1 MKRESTSS
9 LQLPLAYSFAV
20 DGLACLKQL
29 RSRPW
34 TSVAEFLDI
43 RSRCLPNRTV
53 ASSKIRTLRRQ
64 NARFLPAPCSVKS
77 SSHVYSPNNGPSLHL
92 RIARRP
98 DNAYPLESDPR
109 KTSRLEN
116 HGGFRGQ

>member
-43 RSRCLPNRTV
+43 RSRCLPEPDCGFIENTD
-53 ASSKIRTLRRQ
+53 AQKAECTLLTGSMFGQ
-64 NARFLPAPCSVKS
+64 
-77 SSHVYSPNNGPSLHL
+77 
-92 RIARRP
+92 I
-98 DNAYPLESDPR
+98 EQ
-109 KTSRLEN
+109 SRLLPEQRAFATFTN
-116 HGGFRGQ
+116 RKKAR